1 MPQLTTTQCGD
12 ILTYL
17 FVEGIKNSAVAAR
30 SGSNDLQ
37 QDLFNFLQNNGY
49 TLPIPASRAK
59 DLLGPNSSKQSIG
72 RDYNPDNWG
81 PNQPGKAQTRPINL
95 AAANTVAQRMGF
107 TDLQEMDNY
116 TRNIKVSGKA
126 TVGTSSGSKVNLAGD
141 RVPCRNLGTEFYD
154 HNGVMSTNILSLAAT
169 GSLDPGFLASVK
181 KVASGI
187 NYATEFPVSRGKT
200 YILGDDLVH
209 QMATMNSPA
218 PAATP
223 APAPTP
229 TPTPTPAPAAPAPT
243 PTEEEPELP
252 TLEEVV
258 EESTPMDLTDIHQ
271 AAMQGEMVNCGNLQ
285 HCVIPTRSLS
295 PTAWEER
302 QNTSAG
308 NYPYPLSS
316 RNPIWVH
323 LQKPITDPAIVQ
335 SEMIIYANDM
345 EKQMD
350 ENFTGEDPWFTH
362 GTGWLRVTDESITFF
377 DSSEVMRCQDG
388 SVAEMNGVELY
399 NVNNINLGKFE
410 VTELQFADPATETKI
425 EKLVIVDNVDS
436 KRILTYDSS
445 GLTIDGPNGAPS
457 LTKIGHNAL
466 FTPVNTGEVSP
477 LVQINLTGWDEAEL
491 DKMDEEEYAG
501 QMMEYLSNNTPIGGL
516 YYFSASEG
524 FTDVLLNYDA
534 YESEITDQAGAIIPA
549 GDLLTRVM
557 ATADETFDK
566 ATSYIKVFVVFD
578 TPNSFTSDLYSGLDA
593 AAPDLPT
600 GDTLIILGDN
610 FDLDLIGDN
619 DSPVYDTLG
628 IGTSISDRSRSLKS
642 ITTSKPKPALDADGK
657 SMGFTL
663 LPADSFGSIK
673 MVYENNGS
681 TETVSI
687 PNSDGM
693 IRGFDRNGEEV
704 AGRVMEI
711 QIHSGN
717 PSGAWQTQKEAR
729 RQKRM
734 STDFNLPNPSD
745 TTAGSATSSVAFSR
759 GRKFY
764 VVGRHKSKPVMIE
777 LDLSYGE

>member
-49 TLPIPASRAK
+49 TLPVPAPRAK
-59 DLLGPNSSKQSIG
+59 DILGPNSSKQSIG
-72 RDYNPDNWG
+72 RDFNPDNWG
-81 PNQPGKAQTRPINL
+81 PNQAGKAQTRPFDL
-95 AAANTVAQRMGF
+95 AAADIVAQRMGF
-107 TDLQEMDNY
+107 ADLQEMDNY

-141 RVPCRNLGTEFYD
+141 KVPCRNLGTEFYD
-154 HNGVMSTNILSLAAT
+154 HNGVMSTNILALAAT
-169 GSLDPGFLASVK
+169 GSLDPGFLASAK
-181 KVASGI
+181 KVAAGT

-200 YILGDDLVH
+200 YVLGDNLVH
-209 QMATMNSPA
+209 QMSAGTSATPA
-218 PAATP
+218 PAPAPTPTP

-229 TPTPTPAPAAPAPT
+229 TPAPAPET
-243 PTEEEPELP
+243 SEEEPEVE
-252 TLEEVV
+252 EEVV
-258 EESTPMDLTDIHQ
+258 EEVSEPVDLSDIGS
-271 AAMQGEMVNCGNLQ
+271 AAMGGDMVDCSNLEICQ
-285 HCVIPTRSLS
+285 NPERSLS

-308 NYPYPLSS
+308 NYPYPLSDA
-316 RNPIWVH
+316 NPIWIH
-323 LQKPITDPAIVQ
+323 LQKPITDPSIIQ
-335 SEMIIYANDM
+335 TEMIIYANDM
-345 EKQMD
+345 EKLMD

-362 GTGWLRVTDESITFF
+362 GTGWIRIDNEKIIYF
-377 DSSEVMRCQDG
+377 DSAEVKRC
-388 SVAEMNGVELY
+388 MNGSATQM
-399 NVNNINLGKFE
+399 NGKVLLNDDE
-410 VTELQFADPATETKI
+410 VLSVSELQFADPATERKV
-425 EKLVIVDNVDS
+425 EKLVIS
-436 KRILTYDSS
+436 IGSQMLLYYDMN
-445 GLTIDGPNGAPS
+445 GVKMDAPDADIDVKSNHSDLYTLVSEGD
-457 LTKIGHNAL
+457 
-466 FTPVNTGEVSP
+466 VSP
-477 LVQINLTGWDEAEL
+477 MVVINLTGWDNRLPSL
-491 DKMDEEEYAG
+491 DQEEYAG
-501 QMMEYLSNNTPIGGL
+501 QMMEFLSTNTPQGGL
-516 YYFSASEG
+516 YYFSAAAADV
-524 FTDVLLNYDA
+524 DVLLNYNA
-534 YESEITDQAGAIIPA
+534 YEEEVTDQAGVKIPA
-549 GDLLTRVM
+549 GELLTRVA

-566 ATSYIKVFVVFD
+566 STGYLKVFVVFD
-578 TPNSFTSDLYSGLDA
+578 TPTSTTSDLYSGLDA

-610 FDLDLIGDN
+610 FDLDLVGDN
-619 DSPVYDTLG
+619 DAPVYEVLG
-628 IGTSISDRSRSLKS
+628 VGSSVSDRSRSLQS
-642 ITTSKPKPALDADGK
+642 ITTAKPQPALDNDGND
-657 SMGFTL
+657 MGFSTL
-663 LPADSFGSIK
+663 SSDSFGAIK

-687 PNSDGM
+687 PDADGM
-693 IRGFDRNGEEV
+693 IKGIDRNGDEV

-711 QIHSGN
+711 QIHKGN

-764 VVGRHKSKPVMIE
+764 VVGRHRGKPVMIE

>member
-49 TLPIPASRAK
+49 TLPVPAPRAK
-59 DLLGPNSSKQSIG
+59 DILGPNSSKQSIG
-72 RDYNPDNWG
+72 RDFNPDNWG
-81 PNQPGKAQTRPINL
+81 PNQAGKAQTRPIDL
-95 AAANTVAQRMGF
+95 AAADIVAQRMGF
-107 TDLQEMDNY
+107 ADLQEMDNY

-141 RVPCRNLGTEFYD
+141 KVPCRNLGTEFYD
-154 HNGVMSTNILSLAAT
+154 HNGVMSTNILALAAT
-169 GSLDPGFLASVK
+169 GSLDPGFLASAK
-181 KVASGI
+181 KVAAGT

-200 YILGDDLVH
+200 YVLGDNLVH
-209 QMATMNSPA
+209 QMSAGTPATPA
-218 PAATP
+218 PAPAPTPTP

-229 TPTPTPAPAAPAPT
+229 TPAPAPET
-243 PTEEEPELP
+243 SEEEPEVE
-252 TLEEVV
+252 EEVV
-258 EESTPMDLTDIHQ
+258 EEVSEPVDLSDIGS
-271 AAMQGEMVNCGNLQ
+271 AAMDGDMVDCSNLEICQ
-285 HCVIPTRSLS
+285 NPERSLS

-308 NYPYPLSS
+308 NYPYPLSDA
-316 RNPIWVH
+316 NPIWIH
-323 LQKPITDPAIVQ
+323 LQKPITDPSIIQ
-335 SEMIIYANDM
+335 TEMIIYANDM
-345 EKQMD
+345 EKLMD

-362 GTGWLRVTDESITFF
+362 GTGWIRIDNEKIIYF
-377 DSSEVMRCQDG
+377 DSAEVKRC
-388 SVAEMNGVELY
+388 MNGSATQM
-399 NVNNINLGKFE
+399 NGKVLLNDDE
-410 VTELQFADPATETKI
+410 VLSVSELQFADPATERKV
-425 EKLVIVDNVDS
+425 EKLVIS
-436 KRILTYDSS
+436 IGSQMLLYYDMN
-445 GLTIDGPNGAPS
+445 GVKMDAPDADIDVKSNHSDLYTLVSEGD
-457 LTKIGHNAL
+457 
-466 FTPVNTGEVSP
+466 VSP
-477 LVQINLTGWDEAEL
+477 MVVINLTGWDNRLPSL
-491 DKMDEEEYAG
+491 DQEEYAG
-501 QMMEYLSNNTPIGGL
+501 QMMEFLSTNTPQGGL
-516 YYFSASEG
+516 YYFSAAAADV
-524 FTDVLLNYDA
+524 DVLLNYNA
-534 YESEITDQAGAIIPA
+534 YEEEVTDQAGVKIPA
-549 GDLLTRVM
+549 GELLTRVA

-566 ATSYIKVFVVFD
+566 STGYLKVFVVFD
-578 TPNSFTSDLYSGLDA
+578 TPTSTTSDLYSGLDA

-610 FDLDLIGDN
+610 FDLDLVGDN
-619 DSPVYDTLG
+619 DAPVYEVLG
-628 IGTSISDRSRSLKS
+628 VGSSVSDRSRSLQS
-642 ITTSKPKPALDADGK
+642 ITTAKPQPALDNDGND
-657 SMGFTL
+657 MGFSTL
-663 LPADSFGSIK
+663 SSDSFGAIK

-687 PNSDGM
+687 PDADGM
-693 IRGFDRNGEEV
+693 IKGIDRNGDEV

-711 QIHSGN
+711 QIHKGN

-764 VVGRHKSKPVMIE
+764 VVGRHRGKPVMIE

>member
-49 TLPIPASRAK
+49 TLPVPAPRAK
-59 DLLGPNSSKQSIG
+59 DILGPNSSKQSIG
-72 RDYNPDNWG
+72 RDFNPDNWG
-81 PNQPGKAQTRPINL
+81 PNQAGKAQTRPIDL
-95 AAANTVAQRMGF
+95 AAADIVAQRMGF
-107 TDLQEMDNY
+107 ADLQEMDNY

-141 RVPCRNLGTEFYD
+141 KVPCRNLGTEFYD
-154 HNGVMSTNILSLAAT
+154 HNGVMSTNILALAAT
-169 GSLDPGFLASVK
+169 GSLDPGFLASAK
-181 KVASGI
+181 KVAAGT

-200 YILGDDLVH
+200 YVLGDNLVH
-209 QMATMNSPA
+209 QMSAGTPATPA
-218 PAATP
+218 PAPAPTPTP

-229 TPTPTPAPAAPAPT
+229 TPAPAPET
-243 PTEEEPELP
+243 SEEEPEVE
-252 TLEEVV
+252 EEVV
-258 EESTPMDLTDIHQ
+258 EEVSEPVDLSDIGS
-271 AAMQGEMVNCGNLQ
+271 AAMDGDMVDCSNLEICQ
-285 HCVIPTRSLS
+285 NPERSLS

-308 NYPYPLSS
+308 NYPYPLSDA
-316 RNPIWVH
+316 NPIWIH
-323 LQKPITDPAIVQ
+323 LQKPITDPSIIQ
-335 SEMIIYANDM
+335 TEMIIYANDM
-345 EKQMD
+345 EKLMD

-362 GTGWLRVTDESITFF
+362 GTGWIRIDNEKIIYF
-377 DSSEVMRCQDG
+377 DSAEVKRCMDG
-388 SVAEMNGVELY
+388 SATQMNGKVLL
-399 NVNNINLGKFE
+399 NDDE
-410 VTELQFADPATETKI
+410 VLSVSELQFADPATERKV
-425 EKLVIVDNVDS
+425 EKLVIS
-436 KRILTYDSS
+436 IGSQMLLYYDMN
-445 GLTIDGPNGAPS
+445 GVKMDAPDADIDVKSNHSDLYTLVSEGD
-457 LTKIGHNAL
+457 
-466 FTPVNTGEVSP
+466 VSP
-477 LVQINLTGWDEAEL
+477 MVVINLTGWDNRLPSL
-491 DKMDEEEYAG
+491 DQEEYAG
-501 QMMEYLSNNTPIGGL
+501 QMMEFLSTNTPQGGL
-516 YYFSASEG
+516 YYFSAAAADV
-524 FTDVLLNYDA
+524 DVLLNYNA
-534 YESEITDQAGAIIPA
+534 YEEEVTDQAGVKIPA
-549 GDLLTRVM
+549 GELLTRVA

-566 ATSYIKVFVVFD
+566 STGYLKVFVVFD
-578 TPNSFTSDLYSGLDA
+578 TPTSTTSDLYSGLDA

-610 FDLDLIGDN
+610 FDLDLVGDN
-619 DSPVYDTLG
+619 DAPVYEVLG
-628 IGTSISDRSRSLKS
+628 VGSSVSDRSRSLQS
-642 ITTSKPKPALDADGK
+642 ITTAKPQPALDNDGND
-657 SMGFTL
+657 MGFSTL
-663 LPADSFGSIK
+663 SSDSFGAIK

-687 PNSDGM
+687 PDADGM
-693 IRGFDRNGEEV
+693 IKGIDRNGDEV

-711 QIHSGN
+711 QIHKGN

-764 VVGRHKSKPVMIE
+764 VVGRHRGKPVMIE

>member
-30 SGSNDLQ
+30 SGSTDLQ
-37 QDLFNFLQNNGY
+37 QDLFDFLMNNGY

-72 RDYNPDNWG
+72 RDFNPDNWG
-81 PNQPGKAQTRPINL
+81 PNQPGKAQTRPIDL
-95 AAANTVAQRMGF
+95 AAADAVAQRIGF
-107 TDLQEMDNY
+107 ADLQEMDNY

-126 TVGTSSGSKVNLAGD
+126 TVGTSSGVKVNLAGD

-154 HNGVMSTNILSLAAT
+154 HNGVMSTNILALAAT
-169 GSLDPGFLASVK
+169 GSLDPGFLASAAN
-181 KVASGI
+181 VASGY

-209 QMATMNSPA
+209 QMSSGATPAQPPA
-218 PAATP
+218 PAPTPATAPTP

-229 TPTPTPAPAAPAPT
+229 ATVT
-243 PTEEEPELP
+243 TEEEPEE
-252 TLEEVV
+252 EEVV
-258 EESTPMDLTDIHQ
+258 EEEVVAPLDLSDINR
-271 AAMQGEMVNCGNLQ
+271 AAMAGEMVDYANLKICQ
-285 HCVIPTRSLS
+285 DPERSLS
-295 PTAWEER
+295 PTGWEER
-302 QNTSAG
+302 QNSSAG
-308 NYPYPLSS
+308 NYPYPLSE

-323 LQKPITDPAIVQ
+323 LQKPVTDPAIIQ

-345 EKQMD
+345 EKQAD
-350 ENFTGEDPWFTH
+350 ENFTGEDPWFKH
-362 GTGWLRVTDESITFF
+362 GTGWLRIDDKKIIFF
-377 DSSEVMRCQDG
+377 DASEVARCSSG
-388 SVAEMNGVELY
+388 SATQMNGIEVFNADNGGGSDLR
-399 NVNNINLGKFE
+399 
-410 VTELQFADPATETKI
+410 VTELQFADPAVETKV
-425 EKLVIVDNVDS
+425 EKIVVATGDKTIFIYDMSGVGIDTSPNPL
-436 KRILTYDSS
+436 LTREYDHA
-445 GLTIDGPNGAPS
+445 D
-457 LTKIGHNAL
+457 L
-466 FTPVNTGEVSP
+466 FTPVSSGASFGPVI
-477 LVQINLTGWDEAEL
+477 VVNLTGWKRSDIDFE
-491 DKMDEEEYAG
+491 EEEYAG
-501 QMMEYLSNNTPIGGL
+501 QMMEYLSTNTPQGGL
-516 YYFSASEG
+516 YYFSEG
-524 FTDVLLNYDA
+524 FVDVLVNYNA
-534 YESEITDQAGAIIPA
+534 YEQELTDQVGVVISAGE
-549 GDLLTRVM
+549 LLLRVA

-566 ATSYIKVFVVFD
+566 STSYLKVFVVFD
-578 TPNSFTSDLYSGLDA
+578 TPTSYTSDLYSGLDA

-619 DSPVYDTLG
+619 DAPVYETLG
-628 IGTSISDRSRSLKS
+628 IGTSTSDRSKSLQS
-642 ITTSKPKPALDADGK
+642 ITTAKTQPALDGEGN
-657 SMGFTL
+657 SMGFSL
-663 LPADSFGSIK
+663 LPSDSFGSIK

-681 TETVSI
+681 TEIVSI

-693 IRGFDRNGEEV
+693 IKGIDRNGEEV

-711 QIHSGN
+711 QIHAGN
-717 PSGAWQTQKEAR
+717 PAGAWQTQKEAR

-764 VVGRHKSKPVMIE
+764 VVGRHKGKPVMIE

>member
-17 FVEGIKNSAVAAR
+17 FVEGIKNSAVGAR
-30 SGSNDLQ
+30 SGSTDLQ

-49 TLPIPASRAK
+49 TLPIPPSRAK

-81 PNQPGKAQTRPINL
+81 PNQPGKAQTRPVDL
-95 AAANTVAQRMGF
+95 AAADVVAQRMGF

-141 RVPCRNLGTEFYD
+141 RLPCRNLGTEFYD

-209 QMATMNSPA
+209 QMAMGSPRNVNVILPPA
-218 PAATP
+218 PAA
-223 APAPTP
+223 TP
-229 TPTPTPAPAAPAPT
+229 TPTPTPAPAAPE
-243 PTEEEPELP
+243 TEEEPEVVVE
-252 TLEEVV
+252 EEVV
-258 EESTPMDLTDIHQ
+258 EATPVDLTDIHQ
-271 AAMQGEMVNCGNLQ
+271 AAMQGEMVPYKNFYVCEN
-285 HCVIPTRSLS
+285 PERSLS

-302 QNTSAG
+302 QNSSAG

-316 RNPIWVH
+316 SNPIWVH

-345 EKQMD
+345 EKQAD

-362 GTGWLRVTDESITFF
+362 GTGWLRITDESITFF
-377 DSSEVMRCQDG
+377 DSSEVYS
-388 SVAEMNGVELY
+388 SVHDSDEMNGVELY
-399 NVNNINLGKFE
+399 NNANGGKFE

-425 EKLVIVDNVDS
+425 EKLVIIDNVDG
-436 KRILTYDSS
+436 KTILTYDSS
-445 GLTIDGPNGAPS
+445 GITIDGPNGSPS
-457 LTKIGHNAL
+457 LTKKGHNAL

-477 LVQINLTGWDEAEL
+477 LVQINLTGWDETAL
-491 DKMDEEEYAG
+491 DNMDEEEYAG
-501 QMMEYLSNNTPIGGL
+501 QMMEYISTNTPTGGL
-516 YYFSASEG
+516 YYFSASET
-524 FTDVLLNYDA
+524 FVDVLLNYDA
-534 YESEITDQAGAIIPA
+534 YESELTDQAGTIIPA
-549 GDLLTRVM
+549 GELLTRVM
-557 ATADETFDK
+557 VTADETFDK

-600 GDTLIILGDN
+600 GDTIIILGDN

-619 DSPVYDTLG
+619 DAPVYDTLG

-642 ITTSKPKPALDADGK
+642 ITTSKPTPALDGDGK

-663 LPADSFGSIK
+663 LPSDSFGSIK
-673 MVYENNGS
+673 MVYENKGS

-693 IRGFDRNGEEV
+693 IRGFDRNGDEV

-745 TTAGSATSSVAFSR
+745 TTAGSATSAVAFSR

-764 VVGRHKSKPVMIE
+764 VVGRHRGKPVMIE

>member
-49 TLPIPASRAK
+49 TLPVPAPRAK
-59 DLLGPNSSKQSIG
+59 DILGPNSSKQSIG
-72 RDYNPDNWG
+72 RDFNPDNWG
-81 PNQPGKAQTRPINL
+81 PNQAGKAQTRPIDL
-95 AAANTVAQRMGF
+95 AAADVVAQRMGF
-107 TDLQEMDNY
+107 ADLQEMDNY

-141 RVPCRNLGTEFYD
+141 KVPCRNLGTEFYD
-154 HNGVMSTNILSLAAT
+154 HNGVMSTNILALAAT
-169 GSLDPGFLASVK
+169 GSLDPGFLASAK
-181 KVASGI
+181 KVAAGT

-200 YILGDDLVH
+200 YVLGDNLVH
-209 QMATMNSPA
+209 QMSAGTPATPA
-218 PAATP
+218 PAPAPTPTP

-229 TPTPTPAPAAPAPT
+229 TPAPAPET
-243 PTEEEPELP
+243 SEEEPEVE
-252 TLEEVV
+252 EEVV
-258 EESTPMDLTDIHQ
+258 EEVSEPVDLSDIGS
-271 AAMQGEMVNCGNLQ
+271 AAMDGDMVDCSNLEICQ
-285 HCVIPTRSLS
+285 NPERSLS

-308 NYPYPLSS
+308 NYPYPLSDA
-316 RNPIWVH
+316 NPIWIH
-323 LQKPITDPAIVQ
+323 LQKPITDPSIIQ
-335 SEMIIYANDM
+335 TEMIIYANDM
-345 EKQMD
+345 EKLMD

-362 GTGWLRVTDESITFF
+362 GTGWIRIDNEKIIYF
-377 DSSEVMRCQDG
+377 DSAEVKRCMDG
-388 SVAEMNGVELY
+388 SATQMNGKVLL
-399 NVNNINLGKFE
+399 NDDE
-410 VTELQFADPATETKI
+410 VLSVSELQFADPATERKV
-425 EKLVIVDNVDS
+425 EKLVIS
-436 KRILTYDSS
+436 IGSQMLLYYDMN
-445 GLTIDGPNGAPS
+445 GVKMDAPDADIDVKSNHSDLYTLVSEGD
-457 LTKIGHNAL
+457 
-466 FTPVNTGEVSP
+466 VSP
-477 LVQINLTGWDEAEL
+477 MVVINLTGWDNRLPSL
-491 DKMDEEEYAG
+491 DQEEYAG
-501 QMMEYLSNNTPIGGL
+501 QMMEFLSTNTPQGGL
-516 YYFSASEG
+516 YYFSAAAADV
-524 FTDVLLNYDA
+524 DVLLNYNA
-534 YESEITDQAGAIIPA
+534 YEEEVTDQAGVKIPA
-549 GDLLTRVM
+549 GELLTRVA

-566 ATSYIKVFVVFD
+566 STGYLKVFVVFD
-578 TPNSFTSDLYSGLDA
+578 TPTSTTSDLYSGLDA

-610 FDLDLIGDN
+610 FDLDLVGDN
-619 DSPVYDTLG
+619 DAPVYEVLG
-628 IGTSISDRSRSLKS
+628 VGSSVSDRSRSLQS
-642 ITTSKPKPALDADGK
+642 ITTAKPQPALDNDGND
-657 SMGFTL
+657 MGFSTL
-663 LPADSFGSIK
+663 SSDSFGAIK

-687 PNSDGM
+687 PDADGM
-693 IRGFDRNGEEV
+693 IKGIDRNGDEV

-711 QIHSGN
+711 QIHKGN

-764 VVGRHKSKPVMIE
+764 VVGRHRGKPVMIE